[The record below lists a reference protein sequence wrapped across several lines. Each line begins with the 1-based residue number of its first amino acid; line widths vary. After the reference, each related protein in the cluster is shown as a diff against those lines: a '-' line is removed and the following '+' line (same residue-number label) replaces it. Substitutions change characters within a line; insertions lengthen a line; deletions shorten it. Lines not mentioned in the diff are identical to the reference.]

1 MHLNSESRHLKL
13 VELHEVLS
21 GLIKERKWGLVFP
34 GWYLM
39 YNVQSATWYNVVEL
53 TAAENK
59 SFKYWT
65 RVKSLKL
72 LQGLGNKLLPS
83 CKTEI
88 QHVCKGSFHR
98 NSLSSCLVVLLI
110 CNKFLFKVL
119 KEHWWIWLMRSRKTT
134 PMEIFNSWGKRK
146 DDKICIHYPTRIKSG
161 FLC

>member
-1 MHLNSESRHLKL
+1 MIDLTYFHAFELWIW
-13 VELHEVLS
+13 ELHEVLS
-21 GLIKERKWGLVFP
+21 GLIKARKWGLVFP
-34 GWYLM
+34 GWYLV

-146 DDKICIHYPTRIKSG
+146 DD
-161 FLC
+161 

>member
-72 LQGLGNKLLPS
+72 LQGLGDTAS
-83 CKTEI
+83 I
-88 QHVCKGSFHR
+88 
-98 NSLSSCLVVLLI
+98 
-110 CNKFLFKVL
+110 
-119 KEHWWIWLMRSRKTT
+119 M
-134 PMEIFNSWGKRK
+134 
-146 DDKICIHYPTRIKSG
+146 
-161 FLC
+161 